1 MERTGRAYL
10 DGFATAR
17 LVLQHD
23 GLTVEEIL
31 DSLDPRP
38 ETDWTIHPWRH
49 GYKAAIRAAFGR

>member
-1 MERTGRAYL
+1 MERRRAYL

-31 DSLDPRP
+31 GTLDPQP
-38 ETDWTIHPWRH
+38 ESDWTVQPWRR
-49 GYKAAIRAAFGR
+49 GYKAALRSAFGR